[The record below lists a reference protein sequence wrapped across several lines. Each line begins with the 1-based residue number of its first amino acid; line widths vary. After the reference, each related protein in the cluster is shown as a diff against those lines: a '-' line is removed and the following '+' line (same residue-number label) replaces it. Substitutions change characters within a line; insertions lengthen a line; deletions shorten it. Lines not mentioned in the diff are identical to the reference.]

1 LNLIFPKLQKCGA
14 RMLIRAVMGI
24 DIGGSRMEFS
34 EYEKDPSKKF
44 TGLIVVILLHVLVVY
59 ALLTGLGRAVVE
71 IIKKPIET
79 KIIEE
84 VKPPP
89 PPDMPPPPPPPKMVA
104 PPPPFIPPPE
114 VQVNVPP
121 PPNAIS
127 QTTSVKPEN
136 PQPFK
141 PTPPASDAKPGTGP
155 SRVNAVVDFGT
166 CAKPEYPR
174 NSQRNEEQGTVTLAF
189 LIGLD
194 GGVKDAKIEK
204 SSGFRELDKAALRG
218 LSQCKFKPAQ
228 VDGKPTETWSNVQ
241 YVWRLE

>member
-1 LNLIFPKLQKCGA
+1 
-14 RMLIRAVMGI
+14 
-24 DIGGSRMEFS
+24 MEFTQ
-34 EYEKDPSKKF
+34 YERDPAKKMS
-44 TGLIVVILLHVLVVY
+44 GLLVVVLLHVLVVW
-59 ALLTGLGRAVVE
+59 ALLTGLGHAVVE

-89 PPDMPPPPPPPKMVA
+89 PPEVLPPPPPKMTA

-136 PQPFK
+136 PVFNRPQPAA
-141 PTPPASDAKPGTGP
+141 PPAKEAGP
-155 SRVNAVVDFGT
+155 SHVGAVVDFST

-174 NSQRNEEQGTVTLAF
+174 NSQRNEEQGTVMLAF
-189 LIGLD
+189 LIGVD
-194 GGVKDAKIEK
+194 GGVKDAKVEK
-204 SSGFRELDKAALRG
+204 TSGFRELDKAALRG

-228 VDGKPTETWSNVQ
+228 VDGKPTETWSSVQ
-241 YVWRLE
+241 YVWRLD